1 MQRITFAFAAVV
13 AFGAVGC
20 AQLGMHGDAD
30 EAASFVPAAASSN
43 SFEIRSSRLA
53 LDRTQSPP
61 VRRFAT
67 QMIEDHTEAGRQMAA
82 AASAAGITP
91 PAEPLMPRHR
101 EMLDELRASSDA
113 AFDGRYIEMQTAA
126 HEEAITLFSAYA
138 DGGDVPALQSFARA
152 TLPTLRQHYEH
163 VQRLE
168 ARR

>member
-1 MQRITFAFAAVV
+1 MQRVKFGLAAVM
-13 AFGAVGC
+13 ALGAVGC
-20 AQLGMHGDAD
+20 AQLGMDGKTETAT
-30 EAASFVPAAASSN
+30 AFVPAAASSN
-43 SFEIRSSRLA
+43 TFEIRSSR
-53 LDRTQSPP
+53 
-61 VRRFAT
+61 
-67 QMIEDHTEAGRQMAA
+67 QMTA

-101 EMLDELRASSDA
+101 EMLDELRTSSDA
-113 AFDGRYIEMQTAA
+113 EFDGRYIEMQTAA
-126 HEEAITLFSAYA
+126 HEEAVTLFSAYA

>member
-1 MQRITFAFAAVV
+1 MQRVKFGLAAVM
-13 AFGAVGC
+13 ALGAVGC
-20 AQLGMHGDAD
+20 AQLGMDGKTETAT
-30 EAASFVPAAASSN
+30 AFVPAAASSN
-43 SFEIRSSRLA
+43 TFEIRSSRLA

-61 VRRFAT
+61 VRQFAT
-67 QMIEDHTEAGRQMAA
+67 RMIEDHTAAGRQMTA

-101 EMLDELRASSDA
+101 EMLDELRTSSDA
-113 AFDGRYIEMQTAA
+113 EFDGRYIEMQTAA
-126 HEEAITLFSAYA
+126 HEEAVTLFSAYA